1 MSQGGSRA
9 TAPVRSALFVP
20 ANRASWI
27 DKAPGYGADALLLD
41 LEDATPPS
49 EKAAA
54 RAIVRERLSAMA
66 ERGQAIWVRVNYPE
80 ADELRAD
87 LEAICYPGLAAVCV
101 PKVASPADIA
111 RVDQL
116 ITYLEGA
123 AGVPLGTIA
132 IVPLLETAEGIAS
145 PREIFAASDRVRYA
159 GGLAAD
165 GADVQRALGYRWSD
179 TFEESFV
186 MRSLALIAARAA
198 GVENPITGLVTAL
211 DTDEVRRFAKQSRDL
226 GYAGMLVIHPTH
238 VPVANE
244 AFSPNADEVTWAE
257 DVLASYEHA
266 EADERGAAR
275 DSRGTM
281 VDAAHVETAEQLL
294 ARYRRLQELDAAR

>member
-1 MSQGGSRA
+1 MR
-9 TAPVRSALFVP
+9 TPPVRSALFVP

-27 DKAPGYGADALLLD
+27 DKAPGYGADALVLD
-41 LEDATPPS
+41 LEDATPPA
-49 EKAAA
+49 EKNDA
-54 RAIVRERLSAMA
+54 RAIVRERLSPMA
-66 ERGQAIWVRVNYPE
+66 ERGQAIWVRVNYP
-80 ADELRAD
+80 ALDELRAD
-87 LEAICYPGLAAVCV
+87 LEAICHPGLGAVCV
-101 PKVASPADIA
+101 PKIASPADITQ
-111 RVDQL
+111 VDRL
-116 ITYLEGA
+116 VTYLEGA
-123 AGVPLGTIA
+123 AGIELGTIA

-186 MRSLALIAARAA
+186 MRSNGLIAARAA

-211 DTDEVRRFAKQSRDL
+211 DTDQVERFALQSRVL

-238 VPVANE
+238 VPIANA
-244 AFSPNADEVTWAE
+244 AFSPSAEEVAWAE
-257 DVLASYEHA
+257 EALATYAQA
-266 EADERGAAR
+266 EADGRGATL

-281 VDAAHVETAEQLL
+281 VDAAHVETAELLL
-294 ARYRRLQELDAAR
+294 ARHRRLQELDAAR

>member
-1 MSQGGSRA
+1 MTTR
-9 TAPVRSALFVP
+9 PVRSALFVP

-27 DKAPGYGADALLLD
+27 DKAPGYGADALVLD

-49 EKAAA
+49 EKEAA
-54 RAIVRERLSAMA
+54 RAIVRERLSPMA
-66 ERGQAIWVRVNYPE
+66 ERGQAIWVRVNFP
-80 ADELRAD
+80 ALDELRAD
-87 LEAICYPGLAAVCV
+87 LEAVCHHGLGAVCV

-111 RVDQL
+111 QVDQL

-123 AGVPLGTIA
+123 AGISLGTVA

-145 PREIFAASDRVRYA
+145 SREIFAASDRVRYA

-186 MRSLALIAARAA
+186 MRSQALIAARAA

-211 DTDEVRRFAKQSRDL
+211 DTDQVRRFAEQSRGL
-226 GYAGMLVIHPTH
+226 GYTGMLVIHPTH
-238 VPVANE
+238 VPIANA
-244 AFSPNADEVTWAE
+244 AFSLSDEEIAWAE
-257 DVLASYEHA
+257 DVLASYEQA
-266 EADERGAAR
+266 ETSGRGAAL

-281 VDAAHVETAEQLL
+281 VDAAHVETAELLL
-294 ARYRRLQELDAAR
+294 ARHRRLQELDAAR